1 MTFNFGQGFG
11 SEKFSVVPETGEI
24 TVAGCGAENEIIP
37 GPGLQSCLDYE
48 DRKSFSLTYTGSDG
62 GGQTSTTTLILRVLD
77 RWEKLKEGIP
87 NKDML
92 CRNDNHPVFALPE
105 YRRELREGDTEF
117 EPGLVVRT
125 TDRDGPLQGGGT
137 VFYSLQSINTDAP
150 VFKVSEAIIRNPD

>member
-1 MTFNFGQGFG
+1 
-11 SEKFSVVPETGEI
+11 
-24 TVAGCGAENEIIP
+24 
-37 GPGLQSCLDYE
+37 
-48 DRKSFSLTYTGSDG
+48 
-62 GGQTSTTTLILRVLD
+62 
-77 RWEKLKEGIP
+77 
-87 NKDML
+87 ML

-150 VFKVSEAIIRNPD
+150 VFKVSEAIIRNNNLILFFYLCVQVDPMTGEVSMTKPVRAEDTESGRYDLVVRATDQGKPPLHTDVKVGQCWLSRW